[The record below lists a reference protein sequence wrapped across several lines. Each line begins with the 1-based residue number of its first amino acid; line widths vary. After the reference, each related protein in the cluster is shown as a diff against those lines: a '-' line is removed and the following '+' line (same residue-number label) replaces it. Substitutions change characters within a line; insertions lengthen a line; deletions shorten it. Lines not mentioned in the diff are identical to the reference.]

1 MEPSCWENRVKAKES
16 TLRDPDLMTAYE
28 NLADFK
34 SSTFEFARSDG
45 ITADAANI
53 HPHDVDRLFPL
64 DDVCH
69 WAEAK
74 NNQNEADF
82 EKSLE
87 SPYRPITDR
96 HEIRVLELLPGD
108 FNDQLQGT
116 LHHCSVEFEFDVESD
131 PRPYNQRYFRTRHGL
146 SMEDLTQP
154 IWYTALSYTWGDPN
168 PDTDCFMECDGFE
181 LRITHS
187 LDVAL
192 RQFRKTDHSISM
204 WIDQICID
212 QNNQREK
219 ELQIPLMSKIYRY
232 AINTVVWLG
241 EASEGSDDAFE
252 LLKFIGTVF
261 QLTVDAPP
269 PEEFER
275 LSLPSSRDRIW
286 KHLWDLANRP
296 WFNRLWIVQECIL
309 SDNLW
314 VMCGSTT
321 IIWEELTNGFANLMR
336 SGLAEWLQSEHG
348 TAAPG
353 EQTAGWDAVH
363 VLSEERVHYHHFRKS
378 VSLSLFNILART
390 RNTQASDPRDKIYG
404 LLGICHAPGI
414 EVSYDSSNTMAD
426 VYHAATLTCL
436 KGNTEYLLPNLC
448 CVDHDESSRAGL
460 PSWVPDWSLSQ
471 QTSPLGF
478 STSAGAI
485 YHAGGINAKASFST
499 GGPGDR
505 ELIVPGK
512 LFDAVARVSDVCTT
526 PDLLACDDDDPQAA
540 NAHFLP
546 WIELAQQQSCG
557 GHHPYPSLFDAFWH
571 TLVAGADG
579 EGIQK
584 SPPAFAEIFSLL
596 LDATT
601 GQSPTFADQTYSA
614 RQRRPPG
621 AKGKLELANLR
632 ARRAPGRTYQE
643 VRHALRRAVRNRRLC
658 VTEKGYLGLV
668 PRQAGIGDRVCVLV
682 GCHVPFVVREEADG
696 PEERFRLVGECYVH
710 GVMDGE
716 VMEEE
721 VSSCA
726 PIVLV

>member
-1 MEPSCWENRVKAKES
+1 MKES
-16 TLRDPDLMTAYE
+16 SLWDTNIMRAYE
-28 NLADFK
+28 NLADFE

-64 DDVCH
+64 DDVSH

-74 NNQNEADF
+74 NNRIERNAADF
-82 EKSLE
+82 GNSLE

-108 FNDQLQGT
+108 FDDQLQGT

-131 PRPYNQRYFRTRHGL
+131 SRPYDQRYFRTRHAL

-168 PDTDCFMECDGFE
+168 PDTDCFVECDGFE

-187 LDVAL
+187 LDIAL
-192 RQFRKTDHSISM
+192 RHFRQSDHSINM

-241 EASEGSDDAFE
+241 EASEGSDNAVE
-252 LLKFIGTVF
+252 LLKFIGTAF
-261 QLTVDAPP
+261 QLTVDTPAP
-269 PEEFER
+269 EDFER
-275 LSLPSSRDRIW
+275 LLLPSPQDPLW
-286 KHLWDLANRP
+286 KHLWDLSNRA

-321 IIWEELTNGFANLMR
+321 VIWEELTNGFANLIQ
-336 SGLAEWLQSEHG
+336 SELADWLQSEHG
-348 TAAPG
+348 TAAPDG
-353 EQTAGWDAVH
+353 QTAGWEAVH
-363 VLSEERVHYHHFRKS
+363 VLSEERVHYHQSWRS
-378 VSLSLFNILART
+378 VSLSLFSVLART

-414 EVSYDSSNTMAD
+414 EVNYDPSNTMAD
-426 VYHAATLTCL
+426 VYHAATLTYL
-436 KGNTEYLLPNLC
+436 RADTEHLLPNLC
-448 CVDHDESSRAGL
+448 CVDHDDPPSRAGLLL
-460 PSWVPDWSLSQ
+460 PSWVPDWSRSQ

-478 STSAGAI
+478 STSSGAL
-485 YHAGGINAKASFST
+485 YHAGGNTKASFST
-499 GGPGDR
+499 AGPSDR

-512 LFDAVARVSDVCTT
+512 IFDAIARVSDVCTT
-526 PDLLACDDDDPQAA
+526 PDLFCDDPQTA

-546 WIELAQQQSCG
+546 WIELAQQQCAS
-557 GHHPYPSLFDAFWH
+557 HPYPNLFSAFWH

-579 EGIQK
+579 TGIQI

-596 LDATT
+596 FDATT
-601 GQSPTFADQTYSA
+601 GQAPTFADQTYSA
-614 RQRRPPG
+614 RQLRPPG
-621 AKGKLELANLR
+621 AKGRLELANLR
-632 ARRAPGRTYQE
+632 ARAPGRTYQE

-668 PRQAGIGDRVCVLV
+668 PRQARQGDRVCVLV

-696 PEERFRLVGECYVH
+696 GPEERRFRLVGECYVH

-721 VSSCA
+721 DEEMDQEASSCA